1 MNKMILLLMTGG
13 IFTSCMKNPLHNYQ
27 SQERAIISFKLPQ
40 GQVGASEIVNGAD
53 SATVTLWVENDL
65 DLSALTPLVTVSK
78 SAKVLPAPGVKVD
91 FATHDNRYTYRVTSE
106 SGAEKYWYVRI
117 LKKSDEVPGPRLQL
131 LQSNGKWDP
140 NVRVYSDLDYND
152 YLTRYQNWNGGDG
165 CYSVLLPDGRVV
177 WSFQDSFFGQV
188 SADRNRT
195 NNVMLRN
202 AAHLQ
207 QDTSLL
213 SFVQLNPGLGN
224 QSQTWIKYGNAAE
237 DQDWYW
243 PGAGQVHGNQFQM
256 LLSHVHKTGGG
267 TWDFAH
273 VSTDLAIFDLPAM
286 QLNQVIKDK
295 DVLSNYSAG
304 SMKAPDG
311 YTYMYSTENGFLTSS
326 MYAARV
332 AGQDLTGNWEYYDG
346 SGWSNTPVKYNICND
361 ISQPN
366 VFYKDGK
373 YYLVSQQII
382 FGLDIYILESNTPV
396 GPWTN
401 KRTLYHIPDQYS
413 GDFISYNSFVHHALS
428 REGELV
434 ISYNINP
441 TDFASNF
448 NHPGSADRYRPF
460 FVRVFNWK

>member
-1 MNKMILLLMTGG
+1 MNKMILLLMAGG
-13 IFTSCMKNPLHNYQ
+13 ILTSCVKNPLSGYK

-40 GQVGASEIVNGAD
+40 GQVGATEIVNGTD
-53 SATVTLWVENDL
+53 SATVTLWVEDDL
-65 DLSALTPLVTVSK
+65 DLSALSPVVMVSK
-78 SAKVLPAPGVKVD
+78 NANVLPAPGVKVD
-91 FATHDNRYTYRVTSE
+91 FAAHDNRYTYRVTSE
-106 SGAEKYWYVRI
+106 SGIPKYWYVRI
-117 LKKSDEVPGPRLQL
+117 MKKTEQAAGPRLQL
-131 LQSNGKWDP
+131 LQSNGRWDP
-140 NVRVYSDLDYND
+140 RVTVYSDLDYND
-152 YLTRYQNWNGGDG
+152 YLTRYQNWNGADG
-165 CYSVLLPDGRVV
+165 CYSVLLPDGRIL

-207 QDTSLL
+207 LDTSLQ
-213 SFVQLNPGLGN
+213 SFIQLNPGVGN
-224 QSQTWIKYGNAAE
+224 ASQTWIKYGSEPE

-243 PGAGQVHGNQFQM
+243 PGTGQVYNGKVQL
-256 LLSHVHKTGGG
+256 LLSHVKKTGTG

-273 VSTDLAIFDLPAM
+273 VSTDLAIFDLPSM
-286 QLNQVIKDK
+286 QLSQLVKDK

-304 SMKAPDG
+304 SMQAPDG
-311 YTYMYSTENGFLTSS
+311 YTYMYSTENGYLTSF
-326 MYAARV
+326 MYVARAANH
-332 AGQDLTGNWEYYDG
+332 DLSGAWEYYDG
-346 SGWSNTPVKYNICND
+346 NGWSTTPVKYNVCND
-361 ISQPN
+361 ITQPN

-373 YYLVSQQII
+373 YYLVSQQNL

-413 GDFISYNSFVHHALS
+413 VDFISYNAFVHHALS
-428 REGELV
+428 RTGELV

-441 TDFASNF
+441 TDFNSNF
-448 NHPGSADRYRPF
+448 NSPGSADRYRPY

>member
-1 MNKMILLLMTGG
+1 MYKMILLLMAGG
-13 IFTSCMKNPLHNYQ
+13 IFTSCVKNPLSGYQ
-27 SQERAIISFKLPQ
+27 SQERAIISFKLPE
-40 GQVGASEIVNGAD
+40 GQVGETEIVNGTD
-53 SATVTLWVENDL
+53 SATVTLWVTEEL
-65 DLSALTPLVTVSK
+65 DLTALTPQVMVSK
-78 SAKVLPAPGVKVD
+78 NATVLPAPGVKVN
-91 FATHDNRYTYRVTSE
+91 FAAHDNRYAYRVTSE
-106 SGAEKYWYVRI
+106 SGASKYWYVR
-117 LKKSDEVPGPRLQL
+117 LMKKTTATGPRLQL
-131 LQSNGKWDP
+131 LQSNGRWDP
-140 NVRVYSDLDYND
+140 RVTVYSDLDYND

-165 CYSVLLPDGRVV
+165 CYSVLLPDGRLL

-195 NNVMLRN
+195 NNVMNRN

-207 QDTSLL
+207 LDTSLQ
-213 SFVQLNPGLGN
+213 SFIQLNPGAGN
-224 QSQTWIKYGNAAE
+224 QSQTWIKYGSAAE

-243 PGAGQVHGNQFQM
+243 PGAGQVHGGKVQM
-256 LLSHVHKTGGG
+256 LLSHVKKTGSG

-273 VSTDLAIFDLPAM
+273 VSTDLAIFDLPSM
-286 QLNQVIKDK
+286 QLSQLIKDK
-295 DVLSNYSAG
+295 DLSSNYSAG
-304 SMKAPDG
+304 SMQAPDG

-326 MYAARV
+326 MYVARA
-332 AGQDLTGNWEYYDG
+332 AGQDLTGTWEYYG
-346 SGWSNTPVKYNICND
+346 QNGWSTTPVKYNVCSD

-382 FGLDIYILESNTPV
+382 FGLDIYILESNSPV

-413 GDFISYNSFVHHALS
+413 VGFISYNAFVHHGLS

-448 NHPGSADRYRPF
+448 NNPGSADRYRPYF
-460 FVRVFNWK
+460 IRVFNWK

>member
-1 MNKMILLLMTGG
+1 MMAGG
-13 IFTSCMKNPLHNYQ
+13 VFTSCMKSPLNGYE
-27 SQERAIISFKLPQ
+27 SQERAIIAFKLTN
-40 GQVGASEIVNGAD
+40 GQVGPAEIVNGTD
-53 SATVTLWVENDL
+53 SATVTLWVADDL
-65 DLSALTPLVTVSK
+65 DLTALSPVVTVSK
-78 SAKVLPAPGVKVD
+78 NATVLPAPGVKVN
-91 FATHDNRYTYRVTSE
+91 FAAHDNRYAYRVTSE
-106 SGAEKYWYVRI
+106 SGASKYWYVHI
-117 LKKSDEVPGPRLQL
+117 MKKTAQTTGPRLQL
-131 LQSNGKWDP
+131 LQSNGRWDP
-140 NVRVYSDLDYND
+140 RVTVYSDLDYND

-165 CYSVLLPDGRVV
+165 CYSVLLPDGRLL

-195 NNVMLRN
+195 NNVMNRN

-207 QDTSLL
+207 LDTSLQ
-213 SFVQLNPGLGN
+213 SFIQLNPGQGN

-243 PGAGQVHGNQFQM
+243 PGAGQVHGGKVQM
-256 LLSHVHKTGGG
+256 LLSHVKKTGSG

-273 VSTDLAIFDLPAM
+273 VSTDLAIFDLPSM
-286 QLNQVIKDK
+286 QLNQLIKDK
-295 DVLSNYSAG
+295 DVTSNYSAG
-304 SMKAPDG
+304 SMQAPDG

-326 MYAARV
+326 MYVARV
-332 AGQDLTGNWEYYDG
+332 AGQDLTGTWEYYG
-346 SGWSNTPVKYNICND
+346 QNGWSNTPVKYNVCSD

-382 FGLDIYILESNTPV
+382 FGLDIYILESNSPV

-413 GDFISYNSFVHHALS
+413 VNFISYNAFVHHALS
-428 REGELV
+428 RQGELV

-448 NHPGSADRYRPF
+448 NAPGSADRYRPY

>member
-1 MNKMILLLMTGG
+1 MNKMLLLLITGG
-13 IFTSCMKNPLHNYQ
+13 IFTSCVKNPLSGYQ
-27 SQERAIISFKLPQ
+27 SQERAIISFRLPE
-40 GQVGASEIVNGAD
+40 GQVGTSEIVNGAD
-53 SATVTLWVENDL
+53 SATVTVWVEDDA
-65 DLSALTPLVTVSK
+65 DLSAVSPLVMVSK
-78 SAKVLPAPGVKVD
+78 NATVLPAPGVKVD
-91 FATHDNRYTYRVTSE
+91 FSANNNRYAYRVTSE
-106 SGAEKYWYVRI
+106 SGEQKYWYVRI
-117 LKKSDEVPGPRLQL
+117 LKKNQATAGPRLQL
-131 LQSNGKWDP
+131 LQNNGKWNP
-140 NVRVYSDLDYND
+140 AVTVYSDLDYND
-152 YLTRYQNWNGGDG
+152 YLTRYQGWNGGDG
-165 CYSVLLPDGRVV
+165 CYSVLLPDGRLL

-207 QDTSLL
+207 LDTSLQ
-213 SFVQLNPGLGN
+213 SFVQLNPGSGN
-224 QSQTWIKYGNAAE
+224 ASQTWIKYGTAPE

-243 PGAGQVHGNQFQM
+243 PGAGQVYNNKVQM
-256 LLSHVHKTGGG
+256 LLSHVKKTGSG

-273 VSTDLAIFDLPAM
+273 VSTDLAIFDLPSM
-286 QLNQVIKDK
+286 QLNQLIQDK

-326 MYAARV
+326 MYVARAANH
-332 AGQDLTGNWEYYDG
+332 DLTGTWEYYNG
-346 SGWSNTPVKYNICND
+346 TGWSTTPVKYNVCND

-366 VFYKDGK
+366 VFYKNGK

-413 GDFISYNSFVHHALS
+413 VGFISYNSFVHHALS

-441 TDFASNF
+441 TDFSTNF
-448 NHPGSADRYRPF
+448 NSPGSADRYRPY
-460 FVRVFNWK
+460 FVRVFNWQ

>member
-1 MNKMILLLMTGG
+1 MYKMILLLLAGG
-13 IFTSCMKNPLHNYQ
+13 AFTSCVKSPLSGYE
-27 SQERAIISFKLPQ
+27 SQERAIIAFKLPE
-40 GQVGASEIVNGAD
+40 GQIGATEIVNGTD
-53 SATVTLWVENDL
+53 SATITVWVEDDL
-65 DLSALTPLVTVSK
+65 DLTALSPLVTVSK
-78 SAKVLPAPGVKVD
+78 NATVLPAPGVKVN
-91 FATHDNRYTYRVTSE
+91 FAAHDNSYAYRVTSE
-106 SGAEKYWYVRI
+106 SGAAKYWYVRI
-117 LKKSDEVPGPRLQL
+117 MKKTQTTGPHLQL
-131 LQSNGKWDP
+131 LQSNGRWDP
-140 NVRVYSDLDYND
+140 RVTVYSDLDYND

-165 CYSVLLPDGRVV
+165 CYSVLLPDGRVL

-195 NNVMLRN
+195 NNVMDRN

-207 QDTSLL
+207 LDTSLQ
-213 SFVQLNPGLGN
+213 SFIQLNPGTGN

-243 PGAGQVHGNQFQM
+243 PGAGQVHAGKVQL
-256 LLSHVHKTGGG
+256 LLSHVRKTGSG
-267 TWDFAH
+267 TWDFSH
-273 VSTDLAIFDLPAM
+273 VSTDLAIFDLPSM
-286 QLNQVIKDK
+286 QLSQLIKDK
-295 DVLSNYSAG
+295 DLTSNYSAG
-304 SMKAPDG
+304 SMQAPDG

-326 MYAARV
+326 MYVARV
-332 AGQDLTGNWEYYDG
+332 AGQDLTGAWEYYG
-346 SGWSNTPVKYNICND
+346 QNGWSNTPVKYNVCND

-382 FGLDIYILESNTPV
+382 FGLDIFILESNSPV

-413 GDFISYNSFVHHALS
+413 VGFISYNAFVHHALS
-428 REGELV
+428 RQGELV

-441 TDFASNF
+441 TDFATNF
-448 NHPGSADRYRPF
+448 NAPGSADRYRPY